1 VGATKGT
8 KRAFAVSL
16 AFGALAAASVAV
28 VGLVAGCRE
37 TSVAPGTCGGTKVE
51 VGCPCPTGLDSV
63 GGGCA
68 SRAIG
73 AALCGARPESQLACA
88 RVTCPKGDAFDPS
101 RGLCVAPRE
110 LSEMPEIAWLGLH
123 EGEHLVC
130 PGEGE
135 LELSNGHA
143 GCRPSSTCRFREA
156 WDGVHCVSEPPCPVG
171 SFRPL
176 RKKPIALDAGTEGGR
191 GAAAFGSD
199 AGSKKPDASVVDA
212 GATPLPIEACVSFM
226 QGRTVDL
233 AAWAHAVLER
243 DLCPVLPVMPNA
255 ETFRIDLDV
264 PGNDL
269 AQLSTTV
276 ENTTASHGLGSAEVL
291 ARRAVEADV
300 EGLRSLQLEASTP
313 HVVLTVTCPGHTF
326 GSPKVENERDGG
338 S

>member
-1 VGATKGT
+1 MSTRGERLGPLLAT
-8 KRAFAVSL
+8 ALVSL
-16 AFGALAAASVAV
+16 AAFVSG
-28 VGLVAGCRE
+28 VAGCRG
-37 TSVAPGTCGGTKVE
+37 SSLPPGTCGGTKVE
-51 VGCPCPTGLDSV
+51 VGCPCPVGLDSV

-68 SRAIG
+68 SRVVA
-73 AALCGARPESQLACA
+73 AALCGARPESELACT

-123 EGEHLVC
+123 EGEHLLC

-176 RKKPIALDAGTEGGR
+176 RKKPTASLDAGADGGR
-191 GAAAFGSD
+191 DAAADD
-199 AGSKKPDASVVDA
+199 AGAKKLDASVADA

-233 AAWAHAVLER
+233 AAWAHAVIER
-243 DLCPVLPVMPNA
+243 DLCPVLPVMPNT
-255 ETFRIDLDV
+255 ETFRVVLDV

-269 AQLSTTV
+269 AHLSTTV
-276 ENTTASHGLGSAEVL
+276 ENTTATRSLGSAELL

-313 HVVLTVTCPGHTF
+313 HVELTVTCPGHTF
-326 GSPKVENERDGG
+326 GSPKVESDRDGG
-338 S
+338 D

>member
-1 VGATKGT
+1 MGATT
-8 KRAFAVSL
+8 RTTRAFAVSL
-16 AFGALAAASVAV
+16 AFGALGAASVAA
-28 VGLVAGCRE
+28 VGLVAGCRG
-37 TSVAPGTCGGTKVE
+37 TGVAPGTCGGTKVE
-51 VGCPCPTGLDSV
+51 VGCPCPAGLDSV

-68 SRAIG
+68 SRAVG
-73 AALCGARPESQLACA
+73 AALCGARPESELACT

-156 WDGVHCVSEPPCPVG
+156 WDGVHCVSEPPCAVG

-176 RKKPIALDAGTEGGR
+176 RKKPSTPLDAGADGGR
-191 GAAAFGSD
+191 VASAPAAGHD
-199 AGSKKPDASVVDA
+199 AGTKKPNTSEVDA

-226 QGRTVDL
+226 QGRTVI
-233 AAWAHAVLER
+233 ER
-243 DLCPVLPVMPNA
+243 DLCPVLPVMPNT
-255 ETFRIDLDV
+255 ETFRIALDV

-276 ENTTASHGLGSAEVL
+276 ENTTATHGLGSAEVL
-291 ARRAVEADV
+291 ARRVVEADV

-313 HVVLTVTCPGHTF
+313 HVEITVTCPGHTF
-326 GSPKVENERDGG
+326 GSPKVESDRDGG

>member
-1 VGATKGT
+1 MAT
-8 KRAFAVSL
+8 ALVSL
-16 AFGALAAASVAV
+16 AALVS
-28 VGLVAGCRE
+28 GIAGCRGS
-37 TSVAPGTCGGTKVE
+37 SVASGSCSGTKVE
-51 VGCPCPTGLDSV
+51 VGCPCPAGLDSV

-68 SRAIG
+68 SRVV
-73 AALCGARPESQLACA
+73 AAPLCGARPEAELACA
-88 RVTCPKGDAFDPS
+88 RVSCPRGDAFDPS

-123 EGEHLVC
+123 EGEHLEC
-130 PGEGE
+130 PGEGQ

-143 GCRPSSTCRFREA
+143 GCRPASVCRFREA
-156 WDGVHCVSEPPCPVG
+156 WDGVRCVSEPPCPVG

-176 RKKPIALDAGTEGGR
+176 RKKPSVSIDAGTDGGR
-191 GAAAFGSD
+191 DGS
-199 AGSKKPDASVVDA
+199 ALVSSADASVAKKPNAGADDA
-212 GATPLPIEACVSFM
+212 GATPLPIEECRSFV

-233 AAWAHAVLER
+233 AAWARAVLER
-243 DLCPVLPVMPNA
+243 DLCPVLPVMPAA
-255 ETFRIDLDV
+255 ETFRIALDV

-276 ENTTASHGLGSAEVL
+276 ENTTASHSLGSAEVL

-313 HVVLTVTCPGHTF
+313 HVEITVTCPGHTF
-326 GSPKVENERDGG
+326 GSPRVESDRDGG